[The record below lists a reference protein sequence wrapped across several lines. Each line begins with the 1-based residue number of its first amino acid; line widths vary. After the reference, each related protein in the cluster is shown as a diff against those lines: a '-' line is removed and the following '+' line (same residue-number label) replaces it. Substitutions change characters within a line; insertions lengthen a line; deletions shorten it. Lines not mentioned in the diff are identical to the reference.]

1 MSGYGLSDIGDF
13 YYYQGANKFSLTSGV
28 TCKDYGTQGY
38 DLLVGIWIPSDTN
51 HVTYVGTGGCIL
63 GGDSPR
69 TYLVQLCDSC

>member
-1 MSGYGLSDIGDF
+1 MSVYGLSDIGDF
-13 YYYQGANKFSLTSGV
+13 YYFQGANKFSLTSGV

-51 HVTYVGTGGCIL
+51 RVTYVGTGGCKL

-69 TYLVQLCDSC
+69 TYL